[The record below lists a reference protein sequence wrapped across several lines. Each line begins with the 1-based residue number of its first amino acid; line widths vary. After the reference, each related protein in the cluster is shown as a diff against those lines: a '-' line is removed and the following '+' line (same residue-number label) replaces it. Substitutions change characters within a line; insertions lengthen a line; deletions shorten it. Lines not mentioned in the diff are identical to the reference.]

1 MNQSDGTT
9 TQESLTK
16 LAALSIAA
24 AVITLCLKFG
34 AYFLTGSVGLLSD
47 AVESTANLVAA
58 VVALGALWYAARPI
72 DRTHNYGHG
81 KIEFFAGGLEGI
93 LIIVAAVSI
102 AYYAIVRLITPQP
115 VESVG
120 IGLIV
125 AIVAGVINL
134 AVGMVLLR
142 VGRTRRSL
150 ALEADGRHLLTDV
163 ITTVGVI
170 IGVALVW
177 LTDVKRLDP
186 IVALLVTLN
195 IFHTGYELLR
205 AAVDGLLDRALPI
218 DEEEALRAAIARQIE
233 PGETFHALRTRQA
246 GQHKFVDLHLL
257 VPGGQ
262 SVQRAHEITL
272 RIERAVA
279 ATVPGAETTV
289 HIEPIEDPTSWGDS
303 EMVPLEPKPPVVEA
317 DDGPAPSNRVA

>member
-1 MNQSDGTT
+1 MNRADENRTN
-9 TQESLTK
+9 ESLTR

-24 AVITLCLKFG
+24 AVVTLCLKFG

-93 LIIVAAVSI
+93 LIIVAAISI
-102 AYYAIVRLITPQP
+102 AYYAILRLITPQA

-120 IGLIV
+120 IGLVIAV
-125 AIVAGVINL
+125 IAGAINL
-134 AVGMVLLR
+134 GVGMILLR

-150 ALEADGRHLLTDV
+150 ALEADGKHLLTDV
-163 ITTVGVI
+163 ITTIGVI
-170 IGVALVW
+170 VGIALVW
-177 LTDVKRLDP
+177 LTDVKRIDP

-195 IFHTGYELLR
+195 ILHTGYELLR

-218 DEEEALRAAIARQIE
+218 EEQEALRVAIAREIE

-246 GQHKFVDLHLL
+246 GQRKFVDLHLL

-289 HIEPIEDPTSWGDS
+289 HIEPIEDPKSWADS
-303 EMVPLEPKPPVVEA
+303 AMVPLEPKPTVTEA
-317 DDGPAPSNRVA
+317 DDGPTHSNRVA